1 MNNGQIGSVEN
12 DEILR
17 VLGSEHGIDME
28 LIKKVVKVCNSTSN
42 ERQIQKKL
50 DNIIKGYI
58 DGREVS

>member
-1 MNNGQIGSVEN
+1 MDGGQTGFVDN

-17 VLGSEHGIDME
+17 VLGNENGIDME
-28 LIKKVVKVCNSTSN
+28 LIKRVVKVCNSTSN

-58 DGREVS
+58 DGSEVS